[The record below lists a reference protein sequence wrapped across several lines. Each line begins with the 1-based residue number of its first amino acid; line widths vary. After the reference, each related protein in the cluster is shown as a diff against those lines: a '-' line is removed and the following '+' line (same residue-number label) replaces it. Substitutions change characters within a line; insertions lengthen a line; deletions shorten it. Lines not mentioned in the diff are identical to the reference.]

1 MILEYLKWRGDISFS
16 QDRFNKIDALVL
28 SRMIYLPFEKILKDG
43 MTLKDVLEKLLLSK
57 RSLKK
62 VIMEEDVE
70 LAKMLLTSGR
80 FYNLKM
86 SNFVNNMDLEI
97 EIRLPF

>member
-43 MTLKDVLEKLLLSK
+43 MTLKDVLEKLLPSK

-62 VIMEEDVE
+62 VIMKEDVE
-70 LAKMLLTSGR
+70 QIGR
-80 FYNLKM
+80 AH
-86 SNFVNNMDLEI
+86 V
-97 EIRLPF
+97 